1 MILLSLINCPE
12 CGREIS
18 SKAISC
24 PHCGYPISNL
34 GNNSK
39 SYTVILNACGLN
51 RAQVVHYLME
61 TQDIN
66 MSNAYNIINNTP
78 YIISKNISKEKAN
91 ELKQIFEM
99 VGATITI
106 KDYDTNDDLN
116 AHIKTDEVR
125 CPRCGSNQITT
136 GQRGF
141 SLLTGF
147 IGSNKTVNR
156 CGNCGYS
163 WKP

>member
-51 RAQVVHYLME
+51 RAQVVHYLMQ
-61 TQDIN
+61 TQNIN
-66 MSNAYNIINNTP
+66 M
-78 YIISKNISKEKAN
+78 SKEKAN
-91 ELKQIFEM
+91 ELKQIFER
-99 VGATITI
+99 VDATITI

-116 AHIKTDEVR
+116 AYIKTDEVR
-125 CPRCGSNQITT
+125 CPKCGSTQI
-136 GQRGF
+136 QVVPRKW
-141 SLLTGF
+141 SLLAGF
-147 IGSNKTVNR
+147 ATKKVDRVCMSCKYR
-156 CGNCGYS
+156 
-163 WKP
+163 W